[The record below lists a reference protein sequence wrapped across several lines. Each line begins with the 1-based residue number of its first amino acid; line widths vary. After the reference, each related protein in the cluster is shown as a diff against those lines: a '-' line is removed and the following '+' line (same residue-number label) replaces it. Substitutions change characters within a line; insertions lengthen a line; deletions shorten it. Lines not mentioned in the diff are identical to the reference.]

1 FEHSLNAAIKRLREA
16 LGDLATTPRFIETLP
31 RRGYRFI
38 GELDAEPITAAQGET
53 ATLPTAKLEPTAD
66 AKRRTDRL
74 PRWWIVGASVA
85 AIVVAILFASA
96 RLPSPFRA
104 DGAPDLIRLTSTSGL
119 NIDPALSPDGSLLA
133 YASDRGG
140 AGGFDVW
147 VQPAGAAASLRLTND
162 SADEAEPSFSP
173 DGSEIVFSR
182 RDTGLYVIGALGGH
196 PRLVARARWARTP
209 RFSPD
214 GKWIAYWTGLPASVI
229 AGGIPGALGSI
240 LVVPSGGGSPRLLQL
255 RVAS

>member
-1 FEHSLNAAIKRLREA
+1 MIRDPREPPGMGITPSGSQVVRFGDFTLDLRSGELLQNGGRLLLSEQPFRILALMVRQPGTLITRDDLRRVLWPEDTFVDFEHSLNAAIKRLRQA
-16 LGDLATTPRFIETLP
+16 LGDSATTPRFIETLP
-31 RRGYRFI
+31 QRGYRFI

-104 DGAPDLIRLTSTSGL
+104 DGAPDLIRLTATSGL

-147 VQPAGAAASLRLTND
+147 VQPVGGADSLRLTND
-162 SADEAEPSFSP
+162 F
-173 DGSEIVFSR
+173 
-182 RDTGLYVIGALGGH
+182 
-196 PRLVARARWARTP
+196 
-209 RFSPD
+209 
-214 GKWIAYWTGLPASVI
+214 
-229 AGGIPGALGSI
+229 
-240 LVVPSGGGSPRLLQL
+240 
-255 RVAS
+255 